1 MPHRCIFT
9 SVEGRPAQYRAESVV
24 ETDGV
29 TRFAIAF
36 AGGRAEVALP
46 ALGLHN
52 VRNALTAFAV
62 GVEAGVPAAVCVDA
76 LAGFVP
82 SGSRQNVYEKNGL
95 HIIAD
100 CYNAS
105 PESMTAALSVLRDFP
120 GRRIAVLGD
129 MLELGAHTDR
139 LHRELGGAVREA
151 ADLLFTLGEAARQ
164 IAEGA
169 AAQGM
174 LRGAIQLFP
183 ADGHEA
189 LAAALRET
197 LRCGDSVLF
206 KASNR
211 MDLKKVIELTGIS

>member
-1 MPHRCIFT
+1 M
-9 SVEGRPAQYRAESVV
+9 
-24 ETDGV
+24 
-29 TRFAIAF
+29 
-36 AGGRAEVALP
+36 
-46 ALGLHN
+46 
-52 VRNALTAFAV
+52 RNALTAFAV

-105 PESMTAALSVLRDFP
+105 PESMAAALSVLRDFP

-129 MLELGAHTDR
+129 MLELGAHTGR
-139 LHRELGGAVREA
+139 LHREVGRRRSAKRPICCLRSG
-151 ADLLFTLGEAARQ
+151 DAARQ

-174 LRGAIQLFP
+174 LRGAIQSFP

-206 KASNR
+206 KQA
-211 MDLKKVIELTGIS
+211 IEWT

>member
-1 MPHRCIFT
+1 M
-9 SVEGRPAQYRAESVV
+9 
-24 ETDGV
+24 
-29 TRFAIAF
+29 
-36 AGGRAEVALP
+36 
-46 ALGLHN
+46 
-52 VRNALTAFAV
+52 
-62 GVEAGVPAAVCVDA
+62 
-76 LAGFVP
+76 
-82 SGSRQNVYEKNGL
+82 
-95 HIIAD
+95 
-100 CYNAS
+100 
-105 PESMTAALSVLRDFP
+105 LRDFP

-129 MLELGAHTDR
+129 MLELGAHTGR

-174 LRGAIQLFP
+174 LRGAIQSFP
-183 ADGHEA
+183 ADGHEV

>member
-1 MPHRCIFT
+1 M
-9 SVEGRPAQYRAESVV
+9 
-24 ETDGV
+24 

-151 ADLLFTLGEAARQ
+151 ADLLFTLGEAACC
-164 IAEGA
+164 
-169 AAQGM
+169 
-174 LRGAIQLFP
+174 
-183 ADGHEA
+183 
-189 LAAALRET
+189 AALYNCFRRT
-197 LRCGDSVLF
+197 ATRRWRRRCGKRCAAGTQCCLRQ
-206 KASNR
+206 A
-211 MDLKKVIELTGIS
+211 IGWT